1 MVNNLDWTAPL
12 STVDFLRDIGKHFPI
27 NRMLARDAVSKRLNS
42 DVGISYTEFSYVLLQ
57 SMDYLELFRRHGC
70 SLQIGGSDQWGNI
83 TAGVELIRRVDGGRA
98 HALTTNL
105 LTKSDGTKFG
115 KTESGAVWLDAELTS
130 PYAFFQFWLNTDDRD
145 VIGYLKCL
153 TFLTR
158 DQIDELAV
166 ATAERP
172 GAREAQRALA
182 RELTGLV
189 HGEKAAAGAEAAGHA
204 LFGRGELGDL
214 DAATL
219 AAALGE
225 LPGTTVA
232 TLPSVVELLVAT
244 GLEKSGNSARRTI
257 SEGGAYV
264 NNVKIGDE
272 AATPGPG
279 DLLHGEWLVLRR
291 GKRNLAAVRVTG

>member
-1 MVNNLDWTAPL
+1 M
-12 STVDFLRDIGKHFPI
+12 DF
-27 NRMLARDAVSKRLNS
+27 
-42 DVGISYTEFSYVLLQ
+42 
-57 SMDYLELFRRHGC
+57 LELFRRHGC

-98 HALTTNL
+98 HALTTTL

-145 VIGYLKCL
+145 VLGYLKSL

-158 DQIDELAV
+158 DQIEELAV

-182 RELTGLV
+182 RELTALV
-189 HGEKAAAGAEAAGHA
+189 HGADAAAAAEAAGHA
-204 LFGRGELGDL
+204 LFGRAELVDL
-214 DAATL
+214 DARTL
-219 AAALGE
+219 AAALSE
-225 LPGTTVA
+225 LPNTTVEK
-232 TLPSVVELLVAT
+232 LPSVVELLVAT

-257 SEGGAYV
+257 AEGGAYL
-264 NNVKIGDE
+264 NNVKVTDE
-272 AATPGPG
+272 AATPQTE

-291 GKRNLAAVRVTG
+291 GRRNLAAVRVTG